1 MSKLEAGPCFCPA
14 FHQAVELIGRKWTGA
29 IIRAML
35 YGRIRFSEIQ
45 AAIPG
50 LSDRMLSERLQEL
63 EQHGVVRRLVIPETP
78 VRIEYHLTD
87 KGKSLASVLK
97 TIAAWAMTWDGTPPG
112 AGGNEPAPEAE
123 PAGLP

>member
-1 MSKLEAGPCFCPA
+1 MNKMEAGPCFCPA

-63 EQHGVVRRLVIPETP
+63 ALETFFP
-78 VRIEYHLTD
+78 ADDFTRE
-87 KGKSLASVLK
+87 VLRQM
-97 TIAAWAMTWDGTPPG
+97 A
-112 AGGNEPAPEAE
+112 N
-123 PAGLP
+123 